1 MKILSSNAI
10 LTFAVIVFFGSCTLE
25 KRLYRPGFNI
35 ELKGFKHLK
44 NDQGCPTDDLT
55 TESKTDLNRSSTLS
69 MDKQLTIS
77 EVPVV
82 HELEHQSFQPPMK
95 VKSFHLRKNS
105 KNFGKNIQ
113 ASGITN
119 VIVQK
124 DSEES
129 ELKMD
134 AKLDKRMTSLNN
146 AGGNDLLQSI
156 AWIILLAGIVTLI
169 ILGLFIGFVLFIKI
183 LLFLLSLLLIA
194 FLIYVF
200 SVALL

>member
-1 MKILSSNAI
+1 
-10 LTFAVIVFFGSCTLE
+10 
-25 KRLYRPGFNI
+25 
-35 ELKGFKHLK
+35 
-44 NDQGCPTDDLT
+44 
-55 TESKTDLNRSSTLS
+55 